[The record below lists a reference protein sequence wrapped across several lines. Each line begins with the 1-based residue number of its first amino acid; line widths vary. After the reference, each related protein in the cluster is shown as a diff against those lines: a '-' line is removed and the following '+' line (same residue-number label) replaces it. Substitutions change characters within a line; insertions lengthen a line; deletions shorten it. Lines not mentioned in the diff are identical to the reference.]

1 MGRIFGFIAGAVAL
15 LCLGCSKNAPV
26 SSQSDDAKMHRLE
39 TTLDKIQGNPNSSI
53 ELKTMA
59 TGVSQKLANDRAVE
73 DFSR

>member
-1 MGRIFGFIAGAVAL
+1 
-15 LCLGCSKNAPV
+15 
-26 SSQSDDAKMHRLE
+26 MHRLE